1 MPEEVQRTDLATF
14 MLSRGVGEQLQR
26 LREWLR
32 HSRRRN
38 SSGGKRRLHMSD
50 LRILSTLGAG
60 GFGKVLKV
68 EDMRSGEFFALKLQ
82 CRSKAMKQ
90 AVREAQ
96 ALDTSQHPFIV
107 ELMQIFRTHEYYG
120 LIMEF
125 CDKDLNVRI
134 LQHESCTGSVD
145 GLPANIAA
153 RYTVCVMLALEYL
166 HSNSIIFRDLKP
178 ENVLIVER
186 EDHAKLADFGLA
198 RSFKPEEGQDG
209 DQMRPQITMAAG
221 THAFMSA
228 EAFDGGPEDIEVEN
242 CLQWFSA
249 RDWYG
254 LGCCLL
260 LMLLGEGGGRKLY
273 ASTRVVLLPAKQE
286 EIPDLLQRAKA
297 ENRLDED
304 SFQLLA
310 SLTSETVEERSDSQ
324 ALRGSALLR
333 GSLEELEGI
342 VTAFNDQQSQ
352 PQTMRSFTLESFTS
366 RPLFTRS
373 SSSLEK
379 QPRTWSSRTTSFES
393 LFGNST
399 SGSKSR
405 TMTDSV

>member
-1 MPEEVQRTDLATF
+1 
-14 MLSRGVGEQLQR
+14 
-26 LREWLR
+26 
-32 HSRRRN
+32 
-38 SSGGKRRLHMSD
+38 
-50 LRILSTLGAG
+50 
-60 GFGKVLKV
+60 
-68 EDMRSGEFFALKLQ
+68 
-82 CRSKAMKQ
+82 MKQ